1 MKKKYMAL
9 RAVAGYIEVIAY
21 LELIFGI
28 ILAIFFVYKA
38 TQFNSD
44 QINIFSLIPGI
55 AIIVSSIIACI
66 IMLAL
71 AQIIR
76 VFIDIEENTRIII
89 NQTVSKEDL
98 EKQEKMRGEENENL
112 ERQNKIKE
120 EAKAKRKIVGS
131 KKECPHCEKLIPIGA
146 CLCMYCKKDVD

>member
-28 ILAIFFVYKA
+28 IIAIFFVYKA
-38 TQFNSD
+38 AQFNSD
-44 QINIFSLIPGI
+44 QINISHLIPSI

-71 AQIIR
+71 AEIIR

-89 NQTVSKEDL
+89 NQTVSKEEL
-98 EKQEKMRGEENENL
+98 EKQEKM
-112 ERQNKIKE
+112 QE

-131 KKECPHCEKLIPIGA
+131 KKECPHCVKLIPIGA
-146 CLCMYCKKDVD
+146 SICMYCNKDVD